1 MLRAGHPSSS
11 FRRRFFVPRLRFA
24 RIIDA
29 GGDVHERGFTLIE
42 LLLVMAIV
50 GILAAV
56 AMAGHRMTRVR
67 AQEVAAVA
75 ALQAISRAQ
84 LAFSQTCGNQRYAPT
99 LVSLSTPVPATG
111 AAFLSPDLTSGD
123 PLVKSGYQITMG
135 GTPTTLEVLT
145 CTGIVP
151 LESYQ
156 ATADPITPGLTG
168 IRFFGINTERVV
180 FEDTATFTG
189 NMPETGA
196 PGHGVELK

>member
-1 MLRAGHPSSS
+1 MH
-11 FRRRFFVPRLRFA
+11 
-24 RIIDA
+24 D
-29 GGDVHERGFTLIE
+29 RGFTLIE
-42 LLLVMAIV
+42 LLIVMAIV

-67 AQEVAAVA
+67 AQEVAAIG

-99 LVSLSTPVPATG
+99 LVSLGTPAPATG

-123 PLVKSGYQITMG
+123 SVAKSGYQITMG
-135 GTPTTLEVLT
+135 GTATTADILS
-145 CTGIVP
+145 CTGVTP
-151 LESYQ
+151 LDGYQ
-156 ATADPITPGLTG
+156 ATADPITAGATG